1 MDSLRI
7 LVGDD
12 HPIVR
17 FGLRMLLNAHQGWV
31 VCGEASDG
39 REAIEMYKQLKPDVV
54 SLDICMPKLNG
65 AEAARQILKLDPT
78 QRIMILTDVES
89 EKMICQCLAMGV
101 RGWVLKSD
109 GPNDL
114 IAAVE
119 ALRCNRT
126 FFTAVVADLV
136 SDGCLSTWQ
145 YKHKQYKHNENG
157 TMKARLTP
165 REQEVVQM
173 IGEGGTTQDVATV
186 LGISVKTAETHRN
199 NIMRKLGFH
208 TAAGLVLYAVRNDI
222 VHLARPVSL
231 RQDRIFRP
239 MRATQV
245 QSAAND

>member
-7 LVGDD
+7 LIADD
-12 HPIVR
+12 HPVVR
-17 FGLRMLLNAHQGWV
+17 LGLRALLISNEGWK

-39 REAIEMYKQLKPDVV
+39 REVIEMYKELKPDVV
-54 SLDICMPKLNG
+54 ILDICMPKLNG
-65 AEAARQILKLDPT
+65 AEAARQILKLNST

-89 EKMICQCLAMGV
+89 EEMICQCLEMGV

-109 GPNDL
+109 GPNVL

-119 ALRCNRT
+119 ALRCNST
-126 FFTAVVADLV
+126 FFTSLVADLV
-136 SDGCLSTWQ
+136 LDGCLRRWKY
-145 YKHKQYKHNENG
+145 YKSG
-157 TMKARLTP
+157 TMKPRLTP
-165 REQEVVQM
+165 REREVVQM

-199 NIMRKLGFH
+199 NIMQKLGFH
-208 TAAGLVLYAVRNDI
+208 TVAELVLYAVRNDI

-231 RQDRIFRP
+231 RPNRISP
-239 MRATQV
+239 ATRITQM